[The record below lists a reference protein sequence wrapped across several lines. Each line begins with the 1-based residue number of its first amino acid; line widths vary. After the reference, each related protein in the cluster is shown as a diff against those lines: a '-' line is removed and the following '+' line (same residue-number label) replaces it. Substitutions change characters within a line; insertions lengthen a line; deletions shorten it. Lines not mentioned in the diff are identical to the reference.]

1 LRSKLNTEIVN
12 EPSIECK
19 KIKGLVSVVK
29 NTRKFLLAIKF
40 EEKIE
45 AMSTS
50 SFCISQRQKERQG
63 LKKLLATG
71 FVGSL
76 LIHSGIAF
84 ALAQIE
90 SKPLKET
97 EKPIE
102 LIMVEAPKPKPK
114 PQPKIEPPK
123 PEPPQQ
129 VKKIEPPK
137 PVPTPPKPTPAPPTP
152 QATAPSKSPTPNKP
166 AAPPT
171 PLTSVT
177 GDPNL
182 YSTVRDTAGGSS
194 ELRAGFATGSSLP
207 ESDRGIED
215 GISGGTGNAVA
226 ANNVAP
232 SLPQAATGGIECVE
246 NCEPEYPD
254 ALEGAEGDA
263 GIRVTIDG
271 EGTVTAASIDR
282 PNSNNQINREA
293 LAAAQVMKFSP
304 PDGNKSVYAVI
315 KVNFTVAG
323 SDFDRQARERQEQAS
338 KDKEQ
343 QEAARQQQEQERQAR
358 QARLEEERQ
367 ERARLEQLERERQAE
382 LERQPQ
388 SQPTQPE
395 IPLQPEPTT
404 PSTPENTQEQRE
416 AEILQQFRQR
426 MENYQQQ
433 EPK

>member
-1 LRSKLNTEIVN
+1 
-12 EPSIECK
+12 
-19 KIKGLVSVVK
+19 
-29 NTRKFLLAIKF
+29 
-40 EEKIE
+40 
-45 AMSTS
+45 MSTS
-50 SFCISQRQKERQG
+50 SFCISQRHKERQG

-76 LIHSGIAF
+76 LVHSGIAL
-84 ALAQIE
+84 ALANIK

-102 LIMVEAPKPKPK
+102 LIMVEAPKPKTQPK

-123 PEPPQQ
+123 PEPPRQ

-137 PVPTPPKPTPAPPTP
+137 PVPTPPQPAPAPAPP
-152 QATAPSKSPTPNKP
+152 QATAPSKSPTPDKP

-182 YSTVRDTAGGSS
+182 YSTVQDTTGGSS
-194 ELRAGFATGSSLP
+194 ELRAGFATGNSLP
-207 ESDRGIED
+207 DSDRGVED

-232 SLPQAATGGIECVE
+232 SLPQAATRGIECVE

-271 EGTVTAASIDR
+271 EGTVTSASIDR

-304 PDGNKSVYAVI
+304 PDGDRSVYAVI

-323 SDFDRQARERQEQAS
+323 SDFDRQARERQEQTS
-338 KDKEQ
+338 KAKEQ

-358 QARLEEERQ
+358 QARLEKERQ
-367 ERARLEQLERERQAE
+367 ERARLEQLEQERKAE

-395 IPLQPEPTT
+395 ITPQAEPT
-404 PSTPENTQEQRE
+404 PSTSESTQEQRE
-416 AEILQQFRQR
+416 AEMLQQFRQR

-433 EPK
+433 EQK

>member
-1 LRSKLNTEIVN
+1 
-12 EPSIECK
+12 
-19 KIKGLVSVVK
+19 
-29 NTRKFLLAIKF
+29 
-40 EEKIE
+40 
-45 AMSTS
+45 MSTS

-76 LIHSGIAF
+76 LVHTGIAF
-84 ALAQIE
+84 ALASIE

-114 PQPKIEPPK
+114 PQPKPQPKIEPPK

-129 VKKIEPPK
+129 VKKIEPPQ
-137 PVPTPPKPTPAPPTP
+137 PVPTPPKPTPAPPPP
-152 QATAPSKSPTPNKP
+152 QATAPSKSPTPDKP

-182 YSTVRDTAGGSS
+182 YSTVKDTAGGSS

-207 ESDRGIED
+207 ESDRGIEG
-215 GISGGTGNAVA
+215 GIEGGTGNAVA

-282 PNSNNQINREA
+282 PNANNQINREA
-293 LAAAQVMKFSP
+293 LAAAQVMRFSP

-338 KDKEQ
+338 EAKEQ
-343 QEAARQQQEQERQAR
+343 QEAAKQQQEQERQAR
-358 QARLEEERQ
+358 QARLEKERQ

-388 SQPTQPE
+388 SQPIPPE
-395 IPLQPEPTT
+395 VSPQPEPTPST
-404 PSTPENTQEQRE
+404 SESTPESTLEQKQRE

-426 MENYQQQ
+426 MDNYQQEQ
-433 EPK
+433 KK